1 MQNLLLICGAAGC
14 CLAAFANPVRNPGFE
29 EELKGWGTSVTSKA
43 PSALTAADDA
53 YAGKRA
59 LKVKFDSVP
68 VAGVYS
74 TLWQKVPVRAVKPL
88 PAAVHAEGGEGD
100 APVVFGGGPGWKTQA
115 DDRSRAVRLE
125 GIFLRI

>member
-74 TLWQKVPVRAVKPL
+74 TLWQKVPVRPSI
-88 PAAVHAEGGEGD
+88 
-100 APVVFGGGPGWKTQA
+100 
-115 DDRSRAVRLE
+115 R
-125 GIFLRI
+125 